1 MEKPRFVT
9 RVSFVA
15 CLITTCIHVINM
27 YLHIQTLS
35 GVPGGDPS
43 SSGGV
48 IGTRSITSSGGVL
61 GGGPGGVPG
70 AARGGGERL
79 RSGLRSHHTG

>member
-1 MEKPRFVT
+1 
-9 RVSFVA
+9 
-15 CLITTCIHVINM
+15 M

-70 AARGGGERL
+70 AARGGGGERL

>member
-1 MEKPRFVT
+1 MALPATTK
-9 RVSFVA
+9 VS
-15 CLITTCIHVINM
+15 CLVPNCIRGINLK
-27 YLHIQTLS
+27 LHTQTLS
-35 GVPGGDPS
+35 GVPGGVPN

-48 IGTRSITSSGGVL
+48 IGIISPTSYGGVL
-61 GGGPGGVPG
+61 GGGPGGVNG

>member
-1 MEKPRFVT
+1 
-9 RVSFVA
+9 
-15 CLITTCIHVINM
+15 
-27 YLHIQTLS
+27 
-35 GVPGGDPS
+35 VPGGDPS